1 MSLEMPYVSFSS
13 LRLRRFSFLSCAT
26 TFSTTQSRYQHFIL
40 PFQNRLLYLVAYLS
54 AFFFFSSFSVV
65 IQEPVGNGMH
75 LSHPGFRR
83 SFTPDTPL
91 ALLTSD
97 RAPSP
102 ALTSLLCQSDGR
114 ARGGRVSVPFSASVL
129 SCFLSL
135 NPLTYEDKGCQCPL
149 GS

>member
-1 MSLEMPYVSFSS
+1 MQLHFQLHSQDTSTSF
-13 LRLRRFSFLSCAT
+13 FH
-26 TFSTTQSRYQHFIL
+26 SRTGFYIWLHTCL
-40 PFQNRLLYLVAYLS
+40 P
-54 AFFFFSSFSVV
+54 FFFFPSFSVV

-97 RAPSP
+97 WAPSP

-129 SCFLSL
+129 SYFLSL
-135 NPLTYEDKGCQCPL
+135 NPLTYEDKGC
-149 GS
+149 